1 MQKLSQ
7 QHCLHHSLREAVA
20 RCPECRQFY
29 CRECITEHEDRVL
42 CAGCLRRISAKTSTK
57 KVGFAV
63 FGRVALSIASLF
75 LAWLLFYGVSQLLLS
90 IPAEVHEGAV
100 WKTSFWQE

>member
-20 RCPECRQFY
+20 RCPECRQFF

-42 CAGCLRRISAKTSTK
+42 CAGCLRKISTK
-57 KVGFAV
+57 TARKKGSFAV
-63 FGRVALSIASLF
+63 FGRIVLALVSLIF
-75 LAWLLFYGVSQLLLS
+75 AWFLFYGVGQLLLS
-90 IPAEVHEGAV
+90 IPAEVHEGSV
-100 WKTSFWQE
+100 WKTSFWDE